1 MNRREPVFLK
11 GNSHQL
17 FCHIS
22 FSKEEQFSSKFFE
35 ESFFCVPNYI
45 IISLQVTSPRTMKTT
60 SLTSNCLQSFI
71 PKQISQ
77 STGQDLVAF
86 QVHPADLPRKVQ
98 QYFKFDRP
106 LSLIQQKKP
115 PGHKFTLAQGLVFF
129 TCAQAIGRGTS
140 HNLRRVFF
148 FFFFFFLLV
157 PRP

>member
-1 MNRREPVFLK
+1 M
-11 GNSHQL
+11 
-17 FCHIS
+17 FCYIS
-22 FSKEEQFSSKFFE
+22 FSNDEQFSSKFFE
-35 ESFFCVPNYI
+35 ESLFCVPNYI

-71 PKQISQ
+71 PKQVSQ

-86 QVHPADLPRKVQ
+86 EVHPADLPRKFQ

-106 LSLIQQKKP
+106 SSLIQQEKS
-115 PGHKFTLAQGLVFF
+115 PGHKFTLAQGLV

-148 FFFFFFLLV
+148 FFFFFFFFFVLCFL
-157 PRP
+157 R